1 MSKFNLD
8 GAFVIDI
15 ETRGLLDKLKS
26 KEDLHVMSVG
36 WKSNGKWN
44 IKSTNREEDIAKI
57 FENPN
62 NTIVGHF
69 FLAYDLP
76 ALKIMFPSINFKAK
90 IIDSLALSHYLFN
103 DRLKHGLEDYGVEFG
118 YEKVKISEEQ
128 WEGLDNQER
137 ELIKLY
143 EEKSPLSKISYEDYK
158 ILLDIKD
165 KHFKLMEE
173 RCERDVQINCILWD
187 KQLALL
193 RELYETDEEIYS
205 PIARCN
211 FKMELL
217 HIQEN
222 NRIKLDLELCKKNL
236 AFLEEIISKKEVEL
250 NSILPKI
257 KNIAVRKKPKTLF
270 KANGQLSVVGEKWVN
285 MVKHLNLPEDYS
297 GDINEV
303 VSESEPNCQ
312 STKQMKEYLFS
323 KGWKPKLFKD
333 GANGKVPQL
342 RNDDKML
349 CSSIKELIKSV
360 PELEAL
366 DGLSVSQH
374 RAGYLKAFLDTVDEQ
389 GYVKAGWSG
398 MAKTF
403 RVKHNKPI
411 VNLPSNG
418 SQYGDLVRAVLIAP
432 KGKVFVN
439 ADLSSLEDKTKQC
452 CIFPYDPDYVQT
464 LNTPGYDAHLRIAK
478 LGGFMSDEEISFFKW
493 YKTKDKQLSDL
504 PECFKKYS
512 EEELSL
518 QFKRLSKVRH
528 SCKTTNYSATYG
540 ASYKKIAESADI
552 PEKDAKALHS
562 TYWELNWS
570 VKKFASDLKTKD
582 VDGRTWIYSP
592 FTKLWLL
599 LTSDHIRFSAV
610 NQNFGA
616 CVFDTFLWFLI
627 QEGVNPIMN
636 IHDELS
642 FYIDEGQEDWAR
654 KVIKESMDKVN
665 KIFNQPIQFESEP
678 EFATSYGDV
687 H

>member
-36 WKSNGKWN
+36 WKSDGKWN

-62 NTIVGHF
+62 NTVVGHF
-69 FLAYDLP
+69 FIAYDLP
-76 ALKIMFPSINFKAK
+76 ALKIMFPNINFRAK

-118 YEKVKISEEQ
+118 YEKVKISEEE
-128 WEGLDNQER
+128 WENLT
-137 ELIKLY
+137 Y
-143 EEKSPLSKISYEDYK
+143 
-158 ILLDIKD
+158 D
-165 KHFKLMEE
+165 KAKE

-187 KQLALL
+187 KQLTLL
-193 RELYETDEEIYS
+193 RELYETDDEIYS

-222 NRIKLDLELCKKNL
+222 NRIKLDLEMCEKNL
-236 AFLEEIISKKEVEL
+236 EFLEDIISKKEIEL

-257 KNIAVRKKPKTLF
+257 KNIAIRKKPKTLF

-285 MVKHLNLPEDYS
+285 MVKYLSLPEDYS

-312 STKQMKEYLFS
+312 STKQMKDYLFS

-342 RNDDKML
+342 RDDSKML
-349 CSSIKELIKSV
+349 CSSIKLLIKTV

-366 DGLSVSQH
+366 DGLSVAQH
-374 RAGYLKAFLDTVDEQ
+374 RAGYLKAFRDTVDTN

-478 LGGFMSDEEISFFKW
+478 LGGFMSDDEIEFFKW
-493 YKTKDKQLSDL
+493 YKTKDKKQSDL
-504 PECFKKYS
+504 PESFKLYS

-528 SCKTTNYSATYG
+528 SAKTTNYSATYG

-570 VKKFASDLKTKD
+570 VKKFANDLKTKD

-627 QEGVNPIMN
+627 QAGVKPIMN

-642 FYIDEGQEDWAR
+642 FYINEGQEDWAR
-654 KVIKESMDKVN
+654 RVIKESMDKVN
-665 KIFNQPIQFESEP
+665 AIFNQPIKFESEP
-678 EFATSYGDV
+678 EFATSYGNV

>member
-8 GAFVIDI
+8 GALVIDI

-44 IKSTNREEDIAKI
+44 IKSTNKEEDIAKV
-57 FENPN
+57 FENPD
-62 NTIVGHF
+62 NTVVGHF

-76 ALKIMFPSINFKAK
+76 ALKIMFPNINFRAK
-90 IIDSLALSHYLFN
+90 IIDSLALSHYLSN
-103 DRLKHGLEDYGVEFG
+103 DRLKHGLEDYGIEFG
-118 YEKVKISEEQ
+118 YEKVKISEEE
-128 WEGLDNQER
+128 WENLDYN
-137 ELIKLY
+137 KA
-143 EEKSPLSKISYEDYK
+143 
-158 ILLDIKD
+158 
-165 KHFKLMEE
+165 EE
-173 RCERDVQINCILWD
+173 RCRRDVEINCILWD

-193 RELYETDEEIYS
+193 RELYETDDEIHS

-211 FKMELL
+211 FKMQLL

-222 NRIKLDLELCKKNL
+222 NKIKLDVELCKKNL
-236 AFLEEIISKKEVEL
+236 AFLEDIIQKKEIEL
-250 NSILPKI
+250 NSILPPI
-257 KNIAVRKKPKTLF
+257 KNIVVRKKPKSLY

-285 MVKHLNLPEDYS
+285 MLKQLNLPEEYD

-303 VSESEPNCQ
+303 VSETPPNCQ
-312 STKQMKEYLFS
+312 STKQMKDYLLS
-323 KGWKPKLFKD
+323 KNWKPKLFKD

-342 RNDDKML
+342 RDDNKEL
-349 CSSIKELIKSV
+349 CSSIKELIKEV

-366 DGLSVSQH
+366 DGLSVAQH
-374 RAGYLKAFLDTVDEQ
+374 RAGYLKAFLDTMDED

-411 VNLPSNG
+411 VNLPSNN
-418 SQYGDLVRAVLIAP
+418 SQYGDLVRSCLIAP
-432 KGKVFVN
+432 EGMLFAN

-452 CIFPYDPDYVQT
+452 CIYPYDPKYVET
-464 LNTPGYDAHLRIAK
+464 LNTPGYDAHLNIGK
-478 LGGFMSDEEISFFKW
+478 LGGFMSDEEIEFFRW
-493 YKTKDKQLSDL
+493 YKSKDKKLEDL
-504 PECFKKYS
+504 PEIFKAYN

-552 PEKDAKALHS
+552 PEKDAKALHKA
-562 TYWELNWS
+562 YWDLNWS
-570 VKKFASDLKTKD
+570 VKKFSEDLKVKT
-582 VDGRTWIYSP
+582 VDGRNWIYSP
-592 FTKLWLL
+592 FTKLWLIL
-599 LTSDHIRFSAV
+599 SSDHIRFSAV

-616 CVFDTFLWFLI
+616 CVFDTFLWFLVQAGI
-627 QEGVNPIMN
+627 KPIMT

-642 FYIDEGQEDWAR
+642 FYIPIGYEEWAE
-654 KVIKESMDKVN
+654 KVIKESMNKVN
-665 KIFNQPIQFESEP
+665 VIFNQPIKFESEP
-678 EFATSYGDV
+678 EFATSYGNV

>member
-8 GAFVIDI
+8 GALVIDI

-44 IKSTNREEDIAKI
+44 IKSTNKEEDIAKV
-57 FENPN
+57 FENPD
-62 NTIVGHF
+62 NTVVGHF

-76 ALKIMFPSINFKAK
+76 ALKIMFPNINFRAK
-90 IIDSLALSHYLFN
+90 VIDSLALSHYLSN
-103 DRLKHGLEDYGVEFG
+103 DRLKHGLEDYGIEFG
-118 YEKVKISEEQ
+118 YEKVKISEEE
-128 WEGLDNQER
+128 WENLDYN
-137 ELIKLY
+137 KA
-143 EEKSPLSKISYEDYK
+143 
-158 ILLDIKD
+158 
-165 KHFKLMEE
+165 EE
-173 RCERDVQINCILWD
+173 RCRRDVEINCILWD

-193 RELYETDEEIYS
+193 RELYETDDEIHS

-222 NRIKLDLELCKKNL
+222 NKIKLDVELCKKNL
-236 AFLEEIISKKEVEL
+236 AFLEDIITEKEKEL
-250 NSILPKI
+250 NSILPPI
-257 KNIAVRKKPKTLF
+257 KNIAVRKKPKSLY
-270 KANGQLSVVGEKWVN
+270 KANGQLSVGGEKW
-285 MVKHLNLPEDYS
+285 MTLVKGCNLPEDYD

-312 STKQMKEYLFS
+312 STKQMKDYLFS
-323 KGWKPKLFKD
+323 KNWSPKLFKD

-342 RNDDKML
+342 RDDNKEL
-349 CSSIKELIKSV
+349 CSSIKELIKTV

-366 DGLSVSQH
+366 DGLSVAQH
-374 RAGYLKAFLDTVDEQ
+374 RAGYLKAFLDTMDEE
-389 GYVKAGWSG
+389 GFVKASWSG

-411 VNLPSNG
+411 VNLPSNN
-418 SQYGDLVRAVLIAP
+418 SQYGDLVRSCLIAP
-432 KGKVFVN
+432 EGMVFAN

-452 CIFPYDPDYVQT
+452 CIYPYDPKYVET
-464 LNTPGYDAHLRIAK
+464 LNTPGYDAHIRIAE
-478 LGGFMSDEEISFFKW
+478 LGNFMSEDEIKFFKW
-493 YKTKDKQLSDL
+493 YKSKDKNIEDL
-504 PECFKKYS
+504 PETFKVYN
-512 EEELSL
+512 EQELSE
-518 QFKRLSKVRH
+518 QFIRLSKVRH
-528 SCKTTNYSATYG
+528 TCKTTNYSATYS
-540 ASYKKIAESADI
+540 ASAKKISETAGV
-552 PEKDAKALHS
+552 PLKVGQALHK

-570 VKKFASDLKTKD
+570 VKKFTEDLKVKT
-582 VDGRTWIYSP
+582 VDGRNWIYNP

-599 LTSDHIRFSAV
+599 LTADHIKFSAC

-627 QEGVNPIMN
+627 QAGIKPIMN

-642 FYIDEGQEDWAR
+642 FYVPIGYEDWAR
-654 KVIKESMDKVN
+654 KIIKESMDKVN
-665 KIFNQPIQFESEP
+665 AIFNQPIKFESEP
-678 EFATSYGDV
+678 EFAKSYGSV

>member
-8 GAFVIDI
+8 GALVIDI

-44 IKSTNREEDIAKI
+44 IKSTNKEEDIAKV

-62 NTIVGHF
+62 NTVVGHF

-76 ALKIMFPSINFKAK
+76 ALKIMFPNINFRAK
-90 IIDSLALSHYLFN
+90 IIDSLALSHYLSN
-103 DRLKHGLEDYGVEFG
+103 DRLKHGLEDYGIEFG
-118 YEKVKISEEQ
+118 YEKVKISEEE
-128 WEGLDNQER
+128 WENLDYN
-137 ELIKLY
+137 KA
-143 EEKSPLSKISYEDYK
+143 
-158 ILLDIKD
+158 
-165 KHFKLMEE
+165 EE
-173 RCERDVQINCILWD
+173 RCRRDVEINCILWD

-193 RELYETDEEIYS
+193 RELYETDDEIHS

-211 FKMELL
+211 FKMQLL

-222 NRIKLDLELCKKNL
+222 NKIKLDVELCKKNL
-236 AFLEEIISKKEVEL
+236 AFLEDIIQKKEVEL
-250 NSILPKI
+250 NSILPPI
-257 KNIAVRKKPKTLF
+257 KNIAVRKKPKSLY

-285 MVKHLNLPEDYS
+285 MLKQLNLPEDYD

-303 VSESEPNCQ
+303 VSETPPNCQ
-312 STKQMKEYLFS
+312 STKQMKDYLLS
-323 KGWKPKLFKD
+323 KNWKPKLFKD

-342 RNDDKML
+342 RDDNKEL
-349 CSSIKELIKSV
+349 CSSIKELIKEV

-366 DGLSVSQH
+366 DGLSVAQH
-374 RAGYLKAFLDTVDEQ
+374 RAGYLKAFLDTMDED

-411 VNLPSNG
+411 VNLPSNN
-418 SQYGDLVRAVLIAP
+418 SQYGDLVRSCLIAP
-432 KGKVFVN
+432 EGMIFAN

-452 CIFPYDPDYVQT
+452 SIYPYAPDYVET
-464 LNTPGYDAHLRIAK
+464 LNTPGYDAHLAIGLAS
-478 LGGFMSDEEISFFKW
+478 GFLSQEEVDFFNWYKKEDRNKEDLPEIFKVYSDEE
-493 YKTKDKQLSDL
+493 LS
-504 PECFKKYS
+504 EQFKKI
-512 EEELSL
+512 
-518 QFKRLSKVRH
+518 SKVRK
-528 SCKTTNYSATYG
+528 SSKVVNYACTYSA
-540 ASYKKIAESADI
+540 SPKKIAETADI
-552 PEKDAKALHS
+552 PLKDAQKLHKA
-562 TYWELNWS
+562 YWDTNISIRQYTDNLK
-570 VKKFASDLKTKD
+570 VKT
-582 VDGRTWIYSP
+582 VDGRNWIYNP

-599 LTSDHIRFSAV
+599 LTADHIKFSAC

-627 QEGVNPIMN
+627 QAGIKPIMT

-642 FYIDEGQEDWAR
+642 FYIKEGEEDWAR
-654 KVIKESMDKVN
+654 KVVKESMDKVN
-665 KIFNQPIQFESEP
+665 QVFNQPIKFESEP
-678 EFATSYGDV
+678 EFAISYGNV

>member
-8 GAFVIDI
+8 GALVIDI

-44 IKSTNREEDIAKI
+44 IKSTNKEEDIAKV
-57 FENPN
+57 FENPD
-62 NTIVGHF
+62 NTVVGHF

-76 ALKIMFPSINFKAK
+76 ALKIMFPNINFKAK
-90 IIDSLALSHYLFN
+90 IIDSLALSHYLSN
-103 DRLKHGLEDYGVEFG
+103 DRLKHGLEDYGIEFG
-118 YEKVKISEEQ
+118 YEKIKIDESQ
-128 WEGLDNQER
+128 WEGLDDQER
-137 ELIKLY
+137 ELMRLY
-143 EEKSPLSKISYEDYK
+143 EENSPESKINEDDYK
-158 ILLDIKD
+158 FLLNIKE

-173 RCERDVQINCILWD
+173 RCRRDVEINCILWD

-193 RELYETDEEIYS
+193 RELYETDDEIYS

-211 FKMELL
+211 FKMQLL

-222 NRIKLDLELCKKNL
+222 NKIKLDVELCKKNL
-236 AFLEEIISKKEVEL
+236 AFLEDIIQKKEIEL
-250 NSILPKI
+250 NSILPPI
-257 KNIAVRKKPKTLF
+257 KNIAVRKKPKSLY

-285 MVKHLNLPEDYS
+285 MLKQLNLPEDYD

-303 VSESEPNCQ
+303 VSETPPNCQ
-312 STKQMKEYLFS
+312 STKQMKDYLLS
-323 KGWKPKLFKD
+323 KNWKPKLFKD

-342 RNDDKML
+342 RDDNKEL
-349 CSSIKELIKSV
+349 CSSIKELIKEV

-366 DGLSVSQH
+366 DGLSVAQH
-374 RAGYLKAFLDTVDEQ
+374 RAGYLKAFLDTMDED

-411 VNLPSNG
+411 VNLPSNN
-418 SQYGDLVRAVLIAP
+418 SQYGDLVRSCLIAP
-432 KGKVFVN
+432 EGMIFAN

-452 CIFPYDPDYVQT
+452 SIYPYAPDYVET
-464 LNTPGYDAHLRIAK
+464 LNTPGYDAHLAIGLAS
-478 LGGFMSDEEISFFKW
+478 GFLSQEEVDFFNWYKKEDRNKGDLPEIFKVYSDEE
-493 YKTKDKQLSDL
+493 LS
-504 PECFKKYS
+504 EQFKKI
-512 EEELSL
+512 
-518 QFKRLSKVRH
+518 SKVRK
-528 SCKTTNYSATYG
+528 SSKVVNYACTYSA
-540 ASYKKIAESADI
+540 SPKKIAETADI
-552 PEKDAKALHS
+552 PLKDAQKLHKA
-562 TYWELNWS
+562 YWDTNISIKQYTDNLK
-570 VKKFASDLKTKD
+570 VKT
-582 VDGRTWIYSP
+582 VDGRNWIYNP

-599 LTSDHIRFSAV
+599 LTADHIKFSAC

-627 QEGVNPIMN
+627 QAGIKPIMT

-642 FYIDEGQEDWAR
+642 FYIKEGEEDWAR
-654 KVIKESMDKVN
+654 KVVKESMDKVN
-665 KIFNQPIQFESEP
+665 QVFNQPIRFESEP
-678 EFATSYGDV
+678 EFAISYGNV